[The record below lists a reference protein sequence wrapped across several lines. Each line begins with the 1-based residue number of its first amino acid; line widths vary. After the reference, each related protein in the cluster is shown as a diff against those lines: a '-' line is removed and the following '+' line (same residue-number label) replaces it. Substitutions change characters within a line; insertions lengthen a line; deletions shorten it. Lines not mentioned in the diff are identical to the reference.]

1 MDDEPDATK
10 PVAKEIDLD
19 DDDAIE
25 YFNDEEDNIMIPVEV
40 QGKRAGWRVPLDYIP
55 FSLSDLA

>member
-10 PVAKEIDLD
+10 PVAKEIDFD

-40 QGKRAGWRVPLDYIP
+40 KGKRAGWRVPLD
-55 FSLSDLA
+55 